1 MPQERMD
8 ALEEPNAS
16 FRHWNLPFLHANKNK
31 NVFLFFFPLPPHVE
45 SCNKRNERKK
55 SCLQPFRKKKEFNE
69 EVKHQ
74 YLPLYKMNIEKQLQ
88 FQLGLTKVVWILLE
102 IQLEFLP
109 WNTQKYSFY
118 RFSRVW
124 GSTKANT

>member
-1 MPQERMD
+1 MPWKNRM
-8 ALEEPNAS
+8 
-16 FRHWNLPFLHANKNK
+16 LHSDTEIFPSSMQIKIK
-31 NVFLFFFPLPPHVE
+31 MCSYFFSLPPHVE

-55 SCLQPFRKKKEFNE
+55 SCLQPFRKEKEEFNE

-88 FQLGLTKVVWILLE
+88 FHLGLTKVVWILLE

-109 WNTQKYSFY
+109 
-118 RFSRVW
+118 
-124 GSTKANT
+124 